1 MENDGLFSS
10 HGLGTEIIAYY
21 FYLIFIYLLILF
33 MLLQD
38 CRIDVFKKEVD
49 AIRAFITMVGT
60 IDPDILIGYEVQAE
74 GLGYLI
80 ERATALGKN
89 LLFSSS

>member
-1 MENDGLFSS
+1 
-10 HGLGTEIIAYY
+10 
-21 FYLIFIYLLILF
+21 
-33 MLLQD
+33 LQD

-89 LLFSSS
+89 DPLILRK